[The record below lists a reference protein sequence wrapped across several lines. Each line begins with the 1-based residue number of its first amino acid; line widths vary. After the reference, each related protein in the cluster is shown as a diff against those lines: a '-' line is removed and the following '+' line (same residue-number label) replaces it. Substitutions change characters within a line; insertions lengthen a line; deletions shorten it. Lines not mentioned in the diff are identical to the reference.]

1 MPEDASRHGLGSR
14 STISQEDNAM
24 RSSAAIM
31 IALLETFVL
40 MSPARADVSV
50 TFVNSYYYPAL
61 QQDKRQAV
69 LDDLRK
75 TLEELGARLTS
86 GEDLKIEIFSYMPMD
101 VATSKDGTKSTQ
113 MDIQYTLRQ
122 NGKTVL
128 HDRETIS
135 DINFVDKPVVPEPKG
150 EGGEHGSKKD
160 PLAPEK
166 AMLRDWFTQ
175 RFAAYI
181 APTTK

>member
-1 MPEDASRHGLGSR
+1 
-14 STISQEDNAM
+14 M
-24 RSSAAIM
+24 RFSAAII
-31 IALLETFVL
+31 IALLATYAL

-50 TFVNSYYYPAL
+50 TFVNSYYYTAV
-61 QQDKRQAV
+61 QQDKRQAI

-86 GEDLKIEIFSYMPMD
+86 GNDLKVEVFSYIPMD
-101 VATSKDGTKSTQ
+101 ITAGKDGKKPTQ

-122 NGKTVL
+122 GGKPVM

-135 DINFVDKPVVPEPKG
+135 DVDYVDKPVVVETKGG

-160 PLAPEK
+160 DPIAPEK
-166 AMLRDWFTQ
+166 AMLREWFMQ
-175 RFAAYI
+175 RFAAYL
-181 APTTK
+181 APAPQ

>member
-1 MPEDASRHGLGSR
+1 
-14 STISQEDNAM
+14 M
-24 RSSAAIM
+24 RFPAAITV
-31 IALLETFVL
+31 ALLATCGL
-40 MSPARADVSV
+40 MSPARAAVSV

-75 TLEELGARLTS
+75 TFEELGAQLVS
-86 GEDLKIEIFSYMPMD
+86 GDDLKVEVFSYMPMD
-101 VATSKDGTKSTQ
+101 ITTSKGGTKPTQ

-122 NGKTVL
+122 GGKPVL

-135 DINFVDKPVVPEPKG
+135 DVNYVDKPVVVAAKGGEAKGG
-150 EGGEHGSKKD
+150 EGGSKKED

-166 AMLRDWFTQ
+166 AMLRDWFMQ
-175 RFAAYI
+175 RFAAYM
-181 APTTK
+181 APPAQ